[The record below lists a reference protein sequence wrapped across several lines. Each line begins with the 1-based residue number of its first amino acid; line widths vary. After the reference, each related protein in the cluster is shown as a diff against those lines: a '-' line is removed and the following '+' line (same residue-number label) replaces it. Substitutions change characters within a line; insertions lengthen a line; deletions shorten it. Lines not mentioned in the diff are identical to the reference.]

1 MWGGGGNMRADYY
14 SDLCRQYASFLRDY
28 DPSHKIYKFAS
39 GACDFNYD
47 WTQRVAEL
55 TGGAGRRFKP
65 ALLHHS
71 RQRMGAQRLCT
82 KFSREEY
89 YVTMYKALQMKGLI
103 ENHTARMRQACPNK
117 NLGLVI
123 DEWGTWLDVEEGTN
137 PHFLYQQKRYAG
149 RPGRPRST

>member
-1 MWGGGGNMRADYY
+1 MADLRRQNGQDAPWNVKYWGIGNEMWGGGGNMRADYY

-28 DPSHKIYKFAS
+28 DPSHKIYKIAS

-71 RQRMGAQRLCT
+71 RQRMGAQRLCHQVQP
-82 KFSREEY
+82 RRVLY
-89 YVTMYKALQMKGLI
+89 YHV
-103 ENHTARMRQACPNK
+103 
-117 NLGLVI
+117 
-123 DEWGTWLDVEEGTN
+123 
-137 PHFLYQQKRYAG
+137 
-149 RPGRPRST
+149 